1 VVWPVHLTAPIMVC
15 KPLDLFSI
23 NAIDV
28 LTHSFK
34 GFLIASVAETLV
46 RLFDNIID
54 VLIKSDL
61 TKR

>member
-1 VVWPVHLTAPIMVC
+1 MVC

>member
-1 VVWPVHLTAPIMVC
+1 MVY
-15 KPLDLFSI
+15 KSLDLFSI

-28 LTHSFK
+28 LTYSFK
-34 GFLIASVAETLV
+34 GFFIVSVTETLV

-54 VLIKSDL
+54 VFIKSDL